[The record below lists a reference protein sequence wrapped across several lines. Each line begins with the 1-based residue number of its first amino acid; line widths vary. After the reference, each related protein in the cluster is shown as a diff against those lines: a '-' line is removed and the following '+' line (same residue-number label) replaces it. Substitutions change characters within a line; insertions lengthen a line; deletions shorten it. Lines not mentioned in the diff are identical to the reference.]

1 MGNATLIFMA
11 VLLLSPIGLF
21 LFHAVA
27 VRLVKIASNQKL
39 VMLCI
44 LLFNVPLLAI
54 LSWLLWGQLDAATVI
69 YALLVYNAFGY
80 CYFHFFNLSET
91 ARRVKIVIGVRN
103 GNVRNLQ
110 DLQEHYDYH
119 NTIAVR
125 LQRLVALGEI
135 RGSADGV
142 YRLRRYVLYAISL
155 VITAVRS
162 LLGFK

>member
-1 MGNATLIFMA
+1 
-11 VLLLSPIGLF
+11 
-21 LFHAVA
+21 
-27 VRLVKIASNQKL
+27 
-39 VMLCI
+39 
-44 LLFNVPLLAI
+44 
-54 LSWLLWGQLDAATVI
+54 
-69 YALLVYNAFGY
+69 
-80 CYFHFFNLSET
+80 
-91 ARRVKIVIGVRN
+91 VKIVIGVRN

-155 VITAVRS
+155 VINAVRS